1 MIEATSSGEIRNP
14 HYTKTVL
21 LSEQE
26 KEGHQFALCKR
37 QAKHENN
44 QVSGSSKTDPHC
56 EEGFP
61 LTISTKHSCQTQ
73 QSIAQHSLY
82 TVTDDDTNKDSDTH
96 KENFV
101 NHQKESTSSHHEPPQ
116 YAVVNKEKNKS
127 RSLKSKQLIL
137 PTEGE
142 ITCHSDSTLIRD
154 TIISK
159 KVEYYSAPEAQ
170 ERSPSPVY
178 AEPVID
184 QEKLAQASRS
194 AIEGRR
200 PSPEYADDASRR
212 SKGYTIEVI
221 PEDEQHY
228 YHSLEC
234 PIDNVVTEGN
244 IGHKSKDY
252 TVQSTVVGEQHYY
265 HSLECQ
271 VDNNVNEGC
280 VSNKSK
286 YYKVQNTEE
295 EEGEQ
300 HYYHSLEGPKQ
311 PILPTHRE
319 HPQDNI
325 ILTRDTI
332 TSKKVEYYSAQE
344 MQERSPSPVY
354 AEPSID
360 KKKLAQASS
369 VEMLVKKQG
378 DLAIEERSASPE
390 YAEVDDASRH
400 SKGYTIDAIGE
411 GERHYYHS
419 LEEPIDS
426 EVVTKRNIGHN
437 SKDYTVKSTVEQ
449 HYYHSLE
456 CPNAGNISG
465 NNNQ

>member
-14 HYTKTVL
+14 HYTKTVIVP
-21 LSEQE
+21 EQE
-26 KEGHQFALCKR
+26 KEDGQFALCER
-37 QAKHENN
+37 QAEHEND
-44 QVSGSSKTDPHC
+44 QVSGSSKSDLHC
-56 EEGFP
+56 GEGFP

-73 QSIAQHSLY
+73 QTIAQHSLY
-82 TVTDDDTNKDSDTH
+82 TVTDDNTNIDSDKR

-101 NHQKESTSSHHEPPQ
+101 NHQKESTSSHNQPPL
-116 YAVVNKEKNKS
+116 YAVVNKEKKKS

-142 ITCHSDSTLIRD
+142 ITCDSTLIRD

-234 PIDNVVTEGN
+234 PIDNVLTEGN
-244 IGHKSKDY
+244 NGHKSEDY
-252 TVQSTVVGEQHYY
+252 TVQSTVEGEQHYY

-271 VDNNVNEGC
+271 IGNDVNEGC
-280 VSNKSK
+280 VSHESK
-286 YYKVQNTEE
+286 DYKVQST

-300 HYYHSLEGPKQ
+300 HYYHSPEGPKQ
-311 PILPTHRE
+311 PILPTHK
-319 HPQDNI
+319 HPQDN

-344 MQERSPSPVY
+344 VQERSPSPVY

-369 VEMLVKKQG
+369 VEMLVKKRG
-378 DLAIEERSASPE
+378 DLATEERSRSPE
-390 YAEVDDASRH
+390 YAKVDDASRR
-400 SKGYTIDAIGE
+400 SNGCTIDAIGE

-419 LEEPIDS
+419 LEEPTDS
-426 EVVTKRNIGHN
+426 EVVTKGNVGHN
-437 SKDYTVKSTVEQ
+437 SKHYTVKSTVEQ

-456 CPNAGNISG
+456 CPNAGSISG

>member
-1 MIEATSSGEIRNP
+1 MISMLLIIKPIITHDFSDHVQFEFIETDGYNRNKRFLMEATSSGEIRNP

-21 LSEQE
+21 LTEQE
-26 KEGHQFALCKR
+26 QEGRQFVLCER
-37 QAKHENN
+37 QVEHEND
-44 QVSGSSKTDPHC
+44 QVSGNC
-56 EEGFP
+56 GGFP
-61 LTISTKHSCQTQ
+61 LIISTKHSCQTH

-82 TVTDDDTNKDSDTH
+82 TVTDDNTNIDSDTR

-101 NHQKESTSSHHEPPQ
+101 NHKKESTSSHHEPPL
-116 YAVVNKEKNKS
+116 YAVVNKEKKKS

-142 ITCHSDSTLIRD
+142 ITCDSTLIRD

-200 PSPEYADDASRR
+200 PSPEYADDAKRR
-212 SKGYTIEVI
+212 SKRYTIEGI

-252 TVQSTVVGEQHYY
+252 TVQSTEEGGEQHYY

-271 VDNNVNEGC
+271 IGNDVNEEC
-280 VSNKSK
+280 VSHESK
-286 YYKVQNTEE
+286 DYKVQST

-311 PILPTHRE
+311 PILPTHK

-325 ILTRDTI
+325 LTKDTI
-332 TSKKVEYYSAQE
+332 TSKKNRILFRTRNAREK
-344 MQERSPSPVY
+344 
-354 AEPSID
+354 SITR
-360 KKKLAQASS
+360 
-369 VEMLVKKQG
+369 
-378 DLAIEERSASPE
+378 I
-390 YAEVDDASRH
+390 
-400 SKGYTIDAIGE
+400 
-411 GERHYYHS
+411 
-419 LEEPIDS
+419 
-426 EVVTKRNIGHN
+426 
-437 SKDYTVKSTVEQ
+437 
-449 HYYHSLE
+449 
-456 CPNAGNISG
+456 C
-465 NNNQ
+465 